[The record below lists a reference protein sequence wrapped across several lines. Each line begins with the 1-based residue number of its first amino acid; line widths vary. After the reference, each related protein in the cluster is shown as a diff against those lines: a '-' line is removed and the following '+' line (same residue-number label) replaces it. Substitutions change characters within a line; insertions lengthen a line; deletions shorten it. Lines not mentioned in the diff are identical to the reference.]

1 MRYEVNEGLMDY
13 ILELYKEFLGYMQKD
28 DFFHALKS
36 LRAMICFVPNEFET
50 ALLLEYDRVVGGIS
64 EDSTKDLTEKMVE
77 KMTFAN
83 DLYRLFNK
91 IHSAFDA
98 GGMFTKKTTSLRE
111 EV

>member
-1 MRYEVNEGLMDY
+1 MRYETNERLVDY
-13 ILELYKEFLGYMQKD
+13 ILGLYKEFHEYMQKD

-36 LRAMICFVPNEFET
+36 LRAMICFVPSSFEMSLLVEFDKVIRSFGE
-50 ALLLEYDRVVGGIS
+50 DR
-64 EDSTKDLTEKMVE
+64 TKGMKERAIERMA
-77 KMTFAN
+77 FAN